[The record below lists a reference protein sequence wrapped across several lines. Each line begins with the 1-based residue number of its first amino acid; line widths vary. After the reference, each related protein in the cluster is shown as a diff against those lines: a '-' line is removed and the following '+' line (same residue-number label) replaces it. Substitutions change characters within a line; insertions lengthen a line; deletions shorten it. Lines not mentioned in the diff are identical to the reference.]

1 MVIAAKVAQTDF
13 KFKGEISFFHMGHR
27 YWITFTTITFKENL
41 VKPTQHLSAHYTLN
55 YL

>member
-1 MVIAAKVAQTDF
+1 MVIAKVAQTDF

-41 VKPTQHLSAHYTLN
+41 VKTYPTFVSTLHT
-55 YL
+55 